1 MQNYL
6 IKNISLVNEGKTRV
20 ADLLIQNGRIEKIAD
35 QISPA
40 FAVTEINGEGKYLLP
55 GVIDDQ
61 VHFREPGLTHKA
73 TIYTEARAAVAG
85 GVTSFME
92 MPNTLPPAFTQ
103 ELLEQKYAIGAR
115 SSLANYS
122 FYMGTS
128 NDNAEEALRTNDKK
142 KDVCGIKIFM
152 GSSTGNLLVD
162 NYLTLDRL
170 FRDSEV
176 LIATHCEDEKIIRQ
190 NLERIKKENRE
201 LTAADHPLIRDE
213 EACFESSLTAIQ
225 FAKKYGSRLHV
236 FHLSTEKEMQLF
248 SNLLPL
254 EEKRITTEVCVHHL
268 HFSSDDYATLGNRI
282 KCNPAIK
289 APHNREALWKALLD
303 DRLDLIATDHAP
315 HTLEEKGLVRNAD
328 GSLSP
333 IGGDGAHAGSGRSG
347 GGSGAHA
354 AGGSAYERA
363 HAGLPLVQ
371 HSLLLMLHY
380 VKEGRISLEK
390 VVEKMSHAVA
400 TCFRIEERGY
410 IREGYFADLV
420 IVDMGQPSTVLGPSG
435 GHPSAAVRVH
445 RSTAEEQGL
454 PQARP
459 GNILYKCGWSP
470 LEGFNFPASVTHTFV
485 NGHLV
490 YGKEGFDESQ
500 WGRRLSFTP

>member
-6 IKNISLVNEGKTRV
+6 IKNISIVNEGRIIT
-20 ADLLIQNGRIEKIAD
+20 ADLLLQNGRIEKIATG
-35 QISPA
+35 IHPA

-73 TIYTEARAAVAG
+73 TIYTEAKAAVAG

-92 MPNTLPPAFTQ
+92 MPNTLPPVFTQ
-103 ELLEQKYAIGAR
+103 ELLEQKYTIAAH

-128 NDNAEEALRTNDKK
+128 NENAEEALRTNEKK

-152 GSSTGNLLVD
+152 GASTGNLLVD

-170 FRDSEV
+170 FRESEV

-190 NLERIKKENRE
+190 NLERIRKENRE
-201 LTAADHPLIRDE
+201 LVAADHPLIRDE

-236 FHLSTEKEMQLF
+236 FHLTTEREMQLF

-254 EEKRITTEVCVHHL
+254 EEKRITAEVCVHHL
-268 HFSSDDYATLGNRI
+268 HFTSDDYALLGNRI

-289 APHNREALWKALLD
+289 APHNREALWAALLD

-315 HTLEEKGLVRNAD
+315 HTAEEK
-328 GSLSP
+328 
-333 IGGDGAHAGSGRSG
+333 AGP
-347 GGSGAHA
+347 
-354 AGGSAYERA
+354 YEKA

-371 HSLLLMLHY
+371 HSLPLMLHY

-400 TCFRIEERGY
+400 KCFRIEERGY
-410 IREGYFADLV
+410 IREGYYADMV
-420 IVDMGQPSTVLGPSG
+420 IVDMDR
-435 GHPSAAVRVH
+435 PSAV
-445 RSTAEEQGL
+445 SKE
-454 PQARP
+454 
-459 GNILYKCGWSP
+459 NILYKCGWSP
-470 LEGFNFPASVTHTFV
+470 LEGFTFPASVTHTFV

-490 YGKEGFDESQ
+490 YGNGVFNESQ
-500 WGRRLSFTP
+500 WGRRLSFDL